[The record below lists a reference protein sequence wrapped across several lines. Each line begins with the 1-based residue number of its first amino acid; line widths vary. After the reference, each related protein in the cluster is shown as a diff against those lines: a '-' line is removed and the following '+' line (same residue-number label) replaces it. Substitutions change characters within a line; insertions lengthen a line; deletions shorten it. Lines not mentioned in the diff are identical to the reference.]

1 MKLLGNLYRHGI
13 LQPDYMKN
21 GFDEIRER
29 KKVCALALAY
39 RYGLRMDYA
48 MLSVT
53 SKTLQLNFCIGLMSL
68 GPFPTATSTNSSLS
82 DRTRVRV
89 LKQAYAHGLSPDF
102 DVDVV
107 TGPSDATRASG
118 LQNMYDSGAIARKD
132 HLRKAPDRLY
142 QTASSR
148 NMESRSDL
156 FSNGLNISSF

>member
-1 MKLLGNLYRHGI
+1 
-13 LQPDYMKN
+13 
-21 GFDEIRER
+21 
-29 KKVCALALAY
+29 
-39 RYGLRMDYA
+39 

-53 SKTLQLNFCIGLMSL
+53 SKTKHYELDFCIGLMSL
-68 GPFPTATSTNSSLS
+68 GPFPTARPPILVLS

-102 DVDVV
+102 DMDVV

-156 FSNGLNISSF
+156 FNNG